1 MINHQVSVGNSSAI
15 YWSSVLYFL
24 EHIYQILNLAADLC
38 EDNDDDDDDDDNDS
52 SIEVSG
58 SMKAASKRKQK
69 TKSKS
74 SSKKNPKKDQAALCS
89 YEEAENLENK
99 EDRKEEGGNEIEVF
113 PSKIVALHRVRWN
126 MNKGSEGWLCYGG
139 AAGIV
144 RCQKITAG
152 VLKKDLVKR

>member
-1 MINHQVSVGNSSAI
+1 M
-15 YWSSVLYFL
+15 
-24 EHIYQILNLAADLC
+24 NLAADLC
-38 EDNDDDDDDDDNDS
+38 EDDDDDDDDDDNDS

-58 SMKAASKRKQK
+58 STKAASKRKQK

-99 EDRKEEGGNEIEVF
+99 EDRKEEGRNEIEVF